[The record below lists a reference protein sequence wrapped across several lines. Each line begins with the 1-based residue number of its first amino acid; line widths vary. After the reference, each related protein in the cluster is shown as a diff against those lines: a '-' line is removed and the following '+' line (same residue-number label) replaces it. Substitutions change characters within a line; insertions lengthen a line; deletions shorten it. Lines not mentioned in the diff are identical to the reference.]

1 MASSPCCAILWPM
14 QLAMP
19 QEHLGPRAF
28 LACVLV
34 INTTLILAIDVYVP
48 ALPGLLH
55 ESFRHHGIVSQPHDV
70 HVHVRLGLR
79 DSRLGTACLTSS
91 GGKPVPRGEL
101 CDFRR
106 LPRSAAR
113 FPRRCSCSRRFASD
127 RPWALV
133 WSRPMSRR
141 SSRMPMPTRTSS
153 SRCRFCSRL
162 SSSAPSSPLSSGRCC

>member
-19 QEHLGPRAF
+19 QKHLGPRAF

-34 INTTLILAIDVYVP
+34 INTTLILAIDMYVP

-55 ESFRHHGIVSQPHDV
+55 EFDTTATFLNLTMFMFMFVSA
-70 HVHVRLGLR
+70 R
-79 DSRLGTACLTSS
+79 DRFLTSS
-91 GGKPVPRGEL
+91 GVSRSSWRAVRFSPS
-101 CDFRR
+101 
-106 LPRSAAR
+106 PRSAAR

-162 SSSAPSSPLSSGRCC
+162 SSSAPFSPLSLGRCC